1 MTTYGFPYSSHEEKP
16 NNSSHTNEELSME
29 LGEFDKMHRAKWVD
43 GYINGWSN
51 YNQDW
56 IRSKQNMSV
65 VLKILNNPANVTS
78 EFINKNITVSHRI
91 YGISQDPETKNYIVV
106 WNEICE
112 KYTQL
117 SVHDNDNNIEEALE
131 LIPYNRLYN
140 IKNIAV
146 GEFDKMYRAKWV
158 DGCISGWS
166 NYDQDWIRSKQNM
179 NMSVVLKI
187 LSNPA
192 NNVTSKFINKN
203 ITVITIDKFDKVCRA
218 KWIDGYILNWDIYG
232 QNWERFEQNMSVFMK
247 ILINPA
253 KITSEFANKT
263 FIKVP
268 HKVYG
273 ITQDPETKNYMVVWN
288 EICRKCN
295 YICNAIRFKQNFE
308 NWSSDSNGI
317 DKIIQNAQLSVH
329 SMYNVFVEALEW
341 IPYNRIYDIEHI
353 TKGGF
358 DKMYRAKW
366 IDGYLYRWDNCNHK
380 WERKHQNMVIILK
393 IFNNPTNIMLE
404 FMEKPS
410 LHLEVFGITQDPKTK
425 NYIMVLND
433 KCEKCNRICRAK
445 YFQQNFKNWSS
456 GNNDIDEFIQETQL
470 SNCYANN
477 ALEWIPFDRFY
488 DIKYIAKG
496 GLNNS
501 KNVTL
506 KFMNEITLH
515 YKVNLDSRCI
525 IKLYGI
531 TQDPETKDY
540 IMVLD
545 YAENGNLRNYLDANY
560 NELNWNNKINYLHS
574 IAHGLKDIHEK
585 ELIHRDLH
593 IEKIKRLLS
602 QWFRESSELKNHN
615 VYTEL
620 TELQK
625 QIIESEKSNNNLS
638 ISNEFS
644 VNLGAS
650 YETHSEAIYISR
662 LLNLSNLPVPK
673 NSYDYYEENDNIISM
688 ESSVSLSLQKLQ
700 IDIS

>member
-1 MTTYGFPYSSHEEKP
+1 
-16 NNSSHTNEELSME
+16 
-29 LGEFDKMHRAKWVD
+29 
-43 GYINGWSN
+43 
-51 YNQDW
+51 
-56 IRSKQNMSV
+56 
-65 VLKILNNPANVTS
+65 
-78 EFINKNITVSHRI
+78 
-91 YGISQDPETKNYIVV
+91 
-106 WNEICE
+106 
-112 KYTQL
+112 
-117 SVHDNDNNIEEALE
+117 
-131 LIPYNRLYN
+131 
-140 IKNIAV
+140 
-146 GEFDKMYRAKWV
+146 
-158 DGCISGWS
+158 
-166 NYDQDWIRSKQNM
+166 
-179 NMSVVLKI
+179 
-187 LSNPA
+187 
-192 NNVTSKFINKN
+192 
-203 ITVITIDKFDKVCRA
+203 
-218 KWIDGYILNWDIYG
+218 
-232 QNWERFEQNMSVFMK
+232 MSVFMK

-253 KITSEFANKT
+253 KITSEFTNKT

-273 ITQDPETKNYMVVWN
+273 ITQEPETKNYMVIWN
-288 EICRKCN
+288 EICGKCN
-295 YICNAIRFKQNFE
+295 YICNAIRFKQDFE
-308 NWSSDSNGI
+308 NWSSGSNCI

-393 IFNNPTNIMLE
+393 IFNNPTSIMLE
-404 FMEKPS
+404 FMEKAS
-410 LHLEVFGITQDPKTK
+410 LHLEVIGITQDPKTT
-425 NYIMVLND
+425 NYIMVLKD

-456 GNNDIDEFIQETQL
+456 GNNDIDKFIQETQL

-477 ALEWIPFDRFY
+477 ALEWIPFDSFY
-488 DIKYIAKG
+488 DINYIAKG
-496 GLNNS
+496 GFGKVYRANWIDGCIDKLDKYDQNWIRYNQNMVVALKSLNNS

-525 IKLYGI
+525 IKLHGI

-545 YAENGNLRNYLDANY
+545 YAENGNLRNYLDTNY

-593 IEKIKRLLS
+593 IGNLLRLKNITCITDMGLCKPADYDVSEYTKNSIYGVLSYMAPEILRGQSYTKAADIYSFGMIMYEVISGLPPYHNMSHDNNLAIKICQGFRPRFNNKVPQLIVQLIKRCLDANPLNRPNAEKIKRLLS
-602 QWFRESSELKNHN
+602 QWFRESSELKNPN
-615 VYTEL
+615 VHTEL

-625 QIIESEKSNNNLS
+625 QIIETEKSNNNLS

-644 VNLGAS
+644 ANLGAS

-662 LLNLSNLPVPK
+662 LLNLSNLPEPK
-673 NSYDYYEENDNIISM
+673 NSNGYYEENDNIISM
-688 ESSVSLSLQKLQ
+688 ESSG
-700 IDIS
+700 IY